1 MFQKAINLDLIH
13 GGYESNINVVMTEV
27 SKYLDDQ
34 VNYETFCIFTLFI
47 YTLSTHIF
55 KWKMY
60 CFVPS

>member
-34 VNYETFCIFTLFI
+34 VNYETFCLFTLFI
-47 YTLSTHIF
+47 YMLSTHIF
-55 KWKMY
+55 K
-60 CFVPS
+60 